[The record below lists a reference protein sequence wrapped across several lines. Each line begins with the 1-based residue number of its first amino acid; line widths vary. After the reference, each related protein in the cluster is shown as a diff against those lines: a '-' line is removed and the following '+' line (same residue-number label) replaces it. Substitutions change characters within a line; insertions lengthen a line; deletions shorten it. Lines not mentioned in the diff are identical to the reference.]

1 MSQSLPIGN
10 FKWRNED
17 YYKSGKACIVEV
29 DLQCPKDIQMKK
41 KKISF
46 SAI

>member
-17 YYKSGKACIVEV
+17 YKSDYKSGKPCIVEV
-29 DLQCPKDIQMKK
+29 DLEYPKDIK
-41 KKISF
+41 
-46 SAI
+46 